1 MGDLATGAGT
11 VTPAGATVEEV
22 AAPEVNPV
30 CGNSQCETGEVCGAD
45 DAACCIA
52 DCPNRYI
59 ECPTDEGN
67 TQPCSARGACDY
79 STGVCTCMLGHTGD
93 DCAQCASGYLYSK
106 SGTDI
111 LCQTSSIQS
120 QAVAPPPVVNA
131 TAPSCVGV
139 CQLSGGAIALI
150 AFLALI
156 AFISVVILLKIA
168 LAPDEDEQMVFK
180 GAKTGGIPM
189 QSAAQYN
196 ASEPVGATAVPV
208 PVNTGFVGVSPAGDA
223 SQSFRAQKQGR
234 RGLTP
239 GGSFAAS
246 MHGRSSRA
254 PALAP
259 VAAAAPLPV
268 TSTV

>member
-11 VTPAGATVEEV
+11 VVPAGATVEDV
-22 AAPEVNPV
+22 AAPEVTPV
-30 CGNSQCETGEVCGAD
+30 CGNNVCETGEVCGAD

-67 TQPCSARGACDY
+67 NQACSARGECDY
-79 STGVCTCMLGHTGD
+79 TTGVCTCMLGHTGD
-93 DCAQCASGYLYSK
+93 ECATCASGYLYSK
-106 SGTDI
+106 TGTEI
-111 LCQTSSIQS
+111 LCQTAVILS
-120 QAVAPPPVVNA
+120 QAEAPPPVVNQ
-131 TAPSCVGV
+131 TAPPCIGV

-168 LAPDEDEQMVFK
+168 LAPDEDEQAVFK
-180 GAKTGGIPM
+180 NAKAGGIPI
-189 QSAAQYN
+189 QSAAEYN
-196 ASEPVGATAVPV
+196 ANASQTAAVSVPVGG
-208 PVNTGFVGVSPAGDA
+208 GFVGVQPQTQDA
-223 SQSFRAQKQGR
+223 SQSFRAQKAGR
-234 RGLTP
+234 SGLTP

-246 MHGRSSRA
+246 MHARSSRA

-259 VAAAAPLPV
+259 VPAAAPV
-268 TSTV
+268 TGTV